1 MLEVSILDKR
11 WHSITKDPQSF
22 VLNIINASLK
32 ELKIDHYKPNIS
44 IALADDNLLHQLNL
58 KFREIDKPTNVLS
71 FPCEQ
76 LSSECDLGDI
86 AIAVDTIERESHEYC
101 ISILT
106 HTAHMLVHGLLHL
119 LGYDHQKEDEE
130 IIMKSLESKI
140 LALLEFEKEKHGR

>member
-1 MLEVSILDKR
+1 ME
-11 WHSITKDPQSF
+11 
-22 VLNIINASLK
+22 K
-32 ELKIDHYKPNIS
+32 EQVTQWNGVCNYQAQNYMRAMKLGDLAFFYHT
-44 IALADDNLLHQLNL
+44 ALADDNLLHQLNL

-140 LALLEFEKEKHGR
+140 LALLEFEKEKYGR